1 MFLMLITLLMVVIT
15 MIHFKK
21 PFYFKTEHA
30 EISKVVA
37 VMIIVLLKTSYSIS
51 RYKFCSLIL
60 KRFTDLC
67 SLQVQTM
74 VLMLEVAARPL
85 LHLVS
90 YDN

>member
-21 PFYFKTEHA
+21 PFYFET

-60 KRFTDLC
+60 RRFTDLC